1 MNSRSIDEVYEKNDA
16 VSAKLQALIDSLD
29 QEQLNRRA
37 DGEKWTIGNIVE
49 HVSIVEARMIGICAK
64 LLRKAESENKLA
76 DGMIS
81 TSDDFVAK
89 TIEIAQI
96 KLEAPEIVRPTG
108 DRSVEESIELLK
120 ENRMHLQELKP
131 SFEKFDSTDYRF
143 PHPFLGDL
151 SAGEWLIL
159 IGGHKARHIKQ
170 IERMAGLKK
179 ARPGY
184 EEGV

>member
-1 MNSRSIDEVYEKNDA
+1 MNSRSIDEVYENNEA
-16 VSAKLQALIDSLD
+16 VGARLEALIDSLD
-29 QEQLNRRA
+29 QEQLDHLPN
-37 DGEKWTIGNIVE
+37 GGKWTIANIVE
-49 HVSIVEARMIGICAK
+49 HVAMVENRMFRICSK
-64 LLRKAESENKLA
+64 LLRKAEVDNKPA
-76 DGMIS
+76 SGMIS
-81 TSDDFVAK
+81 ISDDFVGK
-89 TIEIAQI
+89 TVEIAQI